1 MSQFYQSIEHLIA
14 KVMFYLTI
22 LFLSLVAI
30 IIQYLQIDNG
40 LDRLLFSRQI
50 VTVLW
55 ILWPLFFLERLIYFT
70 QKLRATF
77 HAKV

>member
-30 IIQYLQIDNG
+30 IIQYLQFHLRSCAQLVKFNFLSSQNVEKLSQSVSDHIDTA
-40 LDRLLFSRQI
+40 LASRRKA
-50 VTVLW
+50 L
-55 ILWPLFFLERLIYFT
+55 
-70 QKLRATF
+70 
-77 HAKV
+77 